1 MPNSAESRRVLR
13 GFAALSFCYFA
24 YAGLFG
30 TYAPLWFESLGFGS
44 FAIGVLAAVQSTTR
58 IVGPYAWAALA
69 DHHGRRLKWLRLSCA
84 LCLLLA
90 SGLLFARD
98 FLGVALVVA
107 ALFLATSAV
116 VPLSEAALAAWL
128 SRESELDTGRYGRV
142 RLWGSVGFI
151 ASVLLAGWV
160 LDHLQLSH
168 SLTFP
173 LMVLLL
179 LAALLVSARRL
190 RVDEEAVAKSQD
202 GQAQGAWAILC
213 KPEVA
218 WFFTGV
224 FFTVLAH
231 VALYAFFSLY
241 LVQHG
246 HSQTMVG
253 IIWAVGVMA
262 EIAWFALQGRW
273 IHLLHMHTWLVL
285 AAMAA
290 ALRFV
295 GIAAWGEHL
304 LMLMLLQL
312 THALTF
318 AAQHTACISVVSSH
332 FQGHL
337 RGRGQALY
345 GVLGYGLSGVLG
357 GVLGGWLSDHLGLE
371 SVFWAASVCALLGA
385 ASAWQAR
392 RAQQLA

>member
-1 MPNSAESRRVLR
+1 MSNPVQGRRVLR

-69 DHHGRRLKWLRLSCA
+69 DHHGQRLKWLRLSCA

-90 SGLLFARD
+90 AGLLFSRG
-98 FLGVALVVA
+98 FVSVALVVA
-107 ALFLATSAV
+107 ALFLATSGV

-128 SRESELDTGRYGRV
+128 SREGELDASRYGRV

-160 LDHLQLSH
+160 LDHLHLAH
-168 SLTFP
+168 GLTFP
-173 LMVLLL
+173 VLVMLL
-179 LAALLVSARRL
+179 LACLLFAAHRL
-190 RVDEEAVAKSQD
+190 QVEEEAVAKAHAD
-202 GQAQGAWAILC
+202 QAGGAWAIVC

-231 VALYAFFSLY
+231 VALYTFFSLY

-246 HSQTMVG
+246 HSKTMVG
-253 IIWAVGVMA
+253 VIWAVGVMA

-285 AAMAA
+285 AGLAA
-290 ALRFV
+290 ALRFA
-295 GIAAWGEHL
+295 GIAAWGGHL
-304 LMLMLLQL
+304 TVLLLLQL
-312 THALTF
+312 THALSF
-318 AAQHTACISVVSSH
+318 AVQHTACISVVSSH
-332 FQGHL
+332 FQGRL

-371 SVFWAASVCALLGA
+371 SVFWAASGCALLGA
-385 ASAWQAR
+385 VAAAQAR
-392 RAQQLA
+392 RAQARA